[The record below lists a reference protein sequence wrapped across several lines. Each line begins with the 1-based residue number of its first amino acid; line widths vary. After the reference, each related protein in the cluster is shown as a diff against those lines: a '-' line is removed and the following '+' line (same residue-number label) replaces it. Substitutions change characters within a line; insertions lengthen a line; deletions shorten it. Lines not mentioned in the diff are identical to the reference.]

1 MNRERV
7 KEKIK
12 DEITCTTFLEES
24 KNNMYCCPYPDC
36 NSGHGK
42 NGTGA
47 VKYYRETNT
56 WYCHACNKGGDV
68 IDAYMLRNGSDYNTA
83 ISSLAAQ
90 IGIHVDEKP
99 AAANALKNDATER
112 PESQENRLKDKSLD
126 RDIKSPQND
135 TESPTEQS
143 ADFTAYYEACKGKID
158 DPEAVSY
165 LQARGISMN
174 TARRYNL
181 GYDPE
186 ADPAG
191 APGAMANEYKAH
203 PTPRIIIPC
212 SPSHYVARSIDPNT
226 PKEYKALNPDG
237 EKGGG
242 EVSLFNAAALY
253 NSSIVFVTEGIFDAL
268 SFIEAGQQAIALN
281 SKGNGKLLLQ
291 QLEGSPT
298 DAAFI
303 ICPDNDD
310 NPKTAADTMRRAEE
324 LNSHLQA
331 MNLRSII
338 YNVAG
343 AEHDANDAIKRDR
356 AAFEQNI
363 AAAIRELPDDITD
376 FLEKITTEAYRPYK
390 TGLKFFDNL
399 IGGGIIQ
406 QSLLLL
412 MAAPGT
418 GKTTLAQQI
427 AETMAKEHKPV
438 IYFNFEMSREQ
449 MLAKAISAKLYH
461 SGGNKTAMQILQGY
475 SWTEAEREQITRVLD
490 EYRRD
495 NYPYIKYNPAGTS
508 SELRD
513 LLEYLTETGEA
524 AKAKGKPA
532 PAAVID
538 YLHLIKSRDGLETA
552 ELIKQAVTGLKEYAV
567 KYNTF
572 VIGIIA
578 TNRASNKDGRLTMES
593 GRDSSNLE
601 YTADYQISLNYKDI
615 DNGIVKPDDVMKV
628 SALQQT
634 KRRAMIL
641 RVLKNRFSQPG
652 KAAEVLFDAEHNIF
666 YGTCDDFIPPA
677 GFTLDN
683 GLPAFDDNKK
693 TMKRV

>member
-12 DEITCTTFLEES
+12 DEITCTTFLEKS
-24 KNNMYCCPYPDC
+24 KNNMYCCPAC

-56 WYCHACNKGGDV
+56 WYCHACNRGGDV
-68 IDAYMLRNGSDYNTA
+68 IDAYMLQNGSDYNTA
-83 ISSLAAQ
+83 ISFLAAQ

-112 PESQENRLKDKSLD
+112 PESQENRLKDKSLN
-126 RDIKSPQND
+126 RDIKSPQNG
-135 TESPTEQS
+135 TESPTEQR
-143 ADFTAYYEACKGKID
+143 ADFTAYYEACRGRID

-181 GYDPE
+181 GYDPQ

-191 APGAMANEYKAH
+191 APGAMGDEYKAH
-203 PTPRIIIPC
+203 PTPRIIAPC
-212 SPSHYVARSIDPNT
+212 TDDFYIARSIDPDT
-226 PKEYKALNPDG
+226 PKKYKALYPTG
-237 EKGGG
+237 
-242 EVSLFNAAALY
+242 SHMQIFNAAALY
-253 NSSIVFVTEGIFDAL
+253 NSSIVFVTEGMFDAL
-268 SFIEAGQQAIALN
+268 SFIEAGQAAIATN
-281 SKGNGKLLLQ
+281 GKGNGRFLINQLQ
-291 QLEGSPT
+291 ERPT
-298 DAAFI
+298 EAAFI
-303 ICPDNDD
+303 IVPDNDD
-310 NPKTAADTMRRAEE
+310 DPKTAEKTLQQAEE
-324 LNSHLQA
+324 LNNHLQA
-331 MNLRSII
+331 MNLRSIV

-343 AEHDANDAIKRDR
+343 AEHDANDAFKRDR
-356 AAFEQNI
+356 KAFEQSIEN
-363 AAAIRELPDDITD
+363 AIRELPPDDITD

-390 TGLKFFDNL
+390 TGLNFFDNL

-427 AETMAKEHKPV
+427 AETMVKEHKPV

-475 SWTEAEREQITRVLD
+475 NWTEAEREQITRVLD

-552 ELIKQAVTGLKEYAV
+552 ELIKQAVTGLKEYAA

-615 DNGIVKPDDVMKV
+615 DSGIVKPDDVMKV

-652 KAAEVLFDAEHNIF
+652 KTAEVLFDAEHNIF
-666 YGTCDDFIPPA
+666 YGTGDDFIPPA
-677 GFTLDN
+677 GFMLDN
-683 GLPAFDDNKK
+683 GAPAFDDDIIK
-693 TMKRV
+693 TT